1 MPIIPVRGLASKG
14 ILRDPS
20 AYQLDLDA
28 WSNGSNVRFHAN
40 KAERAPIWRTL
51 LDTLDEAPT
60 FCVGVEPISEGY
72 DSVFF
77 VGADGRLW
85 SYGAGTLTEV
95 TDAGQTPTTDPR
107 AVTSTFL
114 GQVLYVN
121 RPDGP
126 PRYFGP
132 ASTQFA
138 VLPNM
143 ETTWTARVLRAFG
156 DYLIAL
162 NVTKPETFVDPH
174 TGLTLNGG
182 AFPNLIKWSNLTLE
196 GQVPDSWDPDDPTKS
211 TGENPLEQLNTPIVD
226 GCVMRSIFVVYSEN
240 QIWGMEE
247 VDNNEIFLFTQLFSE
262 GGLLAPNCAVEV
274 GGIHYCFGP
283 KDIYRHDGVNKV
295 SIVDKR
301 NRETVYR
308 WLNKQKSEVCFA
320 AYMPQYDS
328 VVFAYNTGDPNAAFP
343 GTKCDR
349 CNYALVYDISADTCS
364 FIDLPNVSSMTQSNL
379 DTIYSYESVPAT
391 VTYDNVGG
399 SYYDQANTFVKNVVG
414 CSGAVSG
421 LFTQSRLL
429 AYDFSDKGNLTLSAN
444 VECNAPA
451 FLERT
456 GIALDTEGSDL
467 TTYKLVR
474 RIYPLINVFNSV
486 PVSIQVGGSETPGSN
501 PTYLPAITFD
511 PTTDYKIDLMKGG
524 RYLAIR
530 FTVSTL
536 DDFEVAGYDLDVTN
550 AGRR

>member
-1 MPIIPVRGLASKG
+1 MAIIPVRGLAAKG

-40 KAERAPIWRTL
+40 KAERSPIWRTL
-51 LDTLDEAPT
+51 LDSLAEEPV
-60 FCVGVEPISEGY
+60 FCVGVEPISSGY

-77 VGADGRLW
+77 MGADGRLW
-85 SYGAGTLTEV
+85 TYGANTLTEV
-95 TDAGQTPTTDPR
+95 TEVSHVNATDPR
-107 AVTSTFL
+107 ATTSTFL

-132 ASTQFA
+132 TSTQFA
-138 VLPNM
+138 TLPNM
-143 ETTWTARVLRAFG
+143 ETTWTCRSLRAFG

-162 NVTKPETFVDPH
+162 NVTKPASYTDPY
-174 TGLTLNGG
+174 TGLSQEGG
-182 AFPNLIKWSNLTLE
+182 AFTNMVKWSDLTLE

-226 GCVMRSIFVVYSEN
+226 GGVMRSIFVIYSEN
-240 QIWGMEE
+240 QVWGMEE
-247 VDNNEIFLFTQLFSE
+247 IDNNEIFAFSELFSE
-262 GGLLAPNCAVEV
+262 GGLLAPNCFVEV
-274 GGIHYCFGP
+274 GGIHYVFGP

-308 WLNKQKSEVCFA
+308 WLNKEQSEVCFV
-320 AYMPQYDS
+320 AYMPEYDS
-328 VVFAYNTGDPNAAFP
+328 IVFGYNSGDPNAAFS
-343 GTKCDR
+343 GISCDR
-349 CNYALVYDISADTCS
+349 CNYALVYDITADTCS
-364 FIDLPNVSSMTQSNL
+364 FIDLPNVSAMSQANL
-379 DTIYSYESVPAT
+379 NTIYSYESIPAT
-391 VTYDNVGG
+391 ITYANAGG
-399 SYYDQANTFVKNVVG
+399 SYYDQRNTFVKNSVS

-429 AYDFSDKGNLTLSAN
+429 AYDFMDKGNLTLPAST
-444 VECNAPA
+444 ECNAPA
-451 FLERT
+451 FMERT

-467 TTYKLVR
+467 TTYKRIR

-486 PVSIQVGGSETPGSN
+486 PVSIQVGGSETPGSA
-501 PTYLPAITFD
+501 PTYLPAVTFD
-511 PTTDYKIDLMKGG
+511 PTTDYKVDVRKGG

-536 DDFEVAGYDLDVTN
+536 DDFEVAGYDLDVTSG
-550 AGRR
+550 GRR